1 MAFATREVKNCMEQ
15 IERELARTEEKMP
28 DTVINEEADEGENE
42 EE

>member
-1 MAFATREVKNCMEQ
+1 MEQ

-28 DTVINEEADEGENE
+28 DTVINEETDEGENE

>member
-1 MAFATREVKNCMEQ
+1 MEQ

-28 DTVINEEADEGENE
+28 DTAINEEADEGENE

>member
-1 MAFATREVKNCMEQ
+1 MEQ

-28 DTVINEEADEGENE
+28 DTVINEDAAEGENE